1 MRYQFLRGLKG
12 IGPAIIVATVVL
24 GPGSILTSSKVG
36 AEFGLIGLFF
46 VLLASILMIGMVAL
60 STRLGLVY
68 ENSLCEEL
76 TQHLGRGAS
85 VFIGATLFLVV
96 ALFQSSNNIAV
107 IAGIESLF
115 ESKCD
120 DFVLGSTALR
130 ASILISVNGFVIV
143 CLYSM
148 GHVYSLIERAMK
160 VLMLVMVMAFVFNFL
175 VVILKPRGYVLMAG
189 SNNQDLIPLL
199 AMIGTT
205 FSIGGAFY
213 QAYLVREKGWILADW
228 RQGIT
233 DSIFGISVLGVVTA
247 VILMTSVMV
256 FYGRQ
261 EPVVLNNV
269 GDVARQLEPLFGRAS
284 KIIFCLGIFS
294 GALSS
299 FLVNA
304 IIGGTVLS
312 DSLGKGCRLD
322 SIWPRHLTG
331 LALLIGMTLAILSL
345 TGASGTV
352 ILITLAQALTVLGLP
367 ALGLTLLYLGTRPE
381 LTGARQVPREILVT
395 CFLGFLVSCV
405 LAVRTA
411 FVVYGKIMG

>member
-1 MRYQFLRGLKG
+1 MKYELLRRLKG

-36 AEFGLIGLFF
+36 AEFGLTALLF
-46 VLLASILMIGMVAL
+46 VLLASVLMIGMVAL

-76 TQHLGRGAS
+76 TQHLGRGS
-85 VFIGATLFLVV
+85 SIFVGVVLFLVV

-107 IAGIESLF
+107 IAGIEPLF
-115 ESKCD
+115 ESEYGD
-120 DFVLGSTALR
+120 SVFGPAVLR
-130 ASILISVNGFVIV
+130 ALILILVNGFVIV
-143 CLYSM
+143 CLYAM

-160 VLMLVMVMAFVFNFL
+160 VLMLVMVLAFVFNFL
-175 VVILKPRGYVLMAG
+175 VVLLRPRGYVPMAG
-189 SNNQDLIPLL
+189 SNSQDLIPLI

-233 DSIFGISVLGVVTA
+233 DSVFGISVLGVVTS

-269 GDVARQLEPLFGRAS
+269 GDVARQLEPLFGRGA
-284 KIIFCLGIFS
+284 KICFCLGIFA

-304 IIGGTVLS
+304 IIGGTVLA

-352 ILITLAQALTVLGLP
+352 TLITLAQALTVLALP

-381 LTGARQVPREILVT
+381 LTGDRQVPRGILVT
-395 CFLGFLVSCV
+395 CFLGFFVGCV

-411 FVVYGKIMG
+411 FIVYGKIMG